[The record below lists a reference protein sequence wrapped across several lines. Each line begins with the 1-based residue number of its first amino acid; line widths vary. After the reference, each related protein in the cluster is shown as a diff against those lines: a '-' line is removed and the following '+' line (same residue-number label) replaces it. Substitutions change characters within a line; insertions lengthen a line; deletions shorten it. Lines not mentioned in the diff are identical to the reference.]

1 MKHTHPAH
9 GLPPL
14 AYGVPEVLKIMS
26 VGRTHLY
33 SQIKSGALPAR
44 KIGRRTLILHEDVQ
58 AFLRNLPGVSS

>member
-1 MKHTHPAH
+1 
-9 GLPPL
+9 
-14 AYGVPEVLKIMS
+14 MS